1 MRIRD
6 GSSDV
11 CSSDLGLAVV
21 AVNGS
26 LGLYPGYGLSA
37 PERFRRRLLG
47 VVLVFAVVAAW
58 DYLLQ
63 HGLWSRVV
71 PVGACTVALLLTP
84 FLNDLLRRLLH
95 RTGRWGVPAALSA
108 PTPAASHRVPPLLRR
123 RPAPGSV
130 PH

>member
-63 HGLWSRVV
+63 HGPWSRVV
-71 PVGACTVALLLTP
+71 TVGACTVALLFTP
-84 FLNDLLRRLLH
+84 FLNDLLRRLLQ
-95 RTGRWGVPAALSA
+95 RTGRWGVPAAVHA
-108 PTPAASHRVPPLLRR
+108 TTPAAIHEVQPPLPLRHY
-123 RPAPGSV
+123 P
-130 PH
+130 